1 MDAAQGVPRLPI
13 ALTMGDPAGVGPEL
27 AIQAWRDRA
36 VRGLAPFVVYADPE
50 LMRSRAAVVA
60 SGVTV
65 EPVTSA
71 HEGAAVFERALPV
84 IPIAL
89 KEGARPGA
97 PSSANGAAT
106 ILSIRRA
113 VADIAAGA
121 VSAVV
126 TNPIAKAVLYQA
138 GFDYPGHTEY
148 LGALAQEFWRGEPA
162 RPVMMLS
169 SSELRIVP
177 VTIHVP
183 LKDVPSLLT
192 TDKIV
197 EAARITAKALQRDFA
212 IARPRLAVTGLNPHA
227 GEGGALGT
235 EDRDIVAPAIAR
247 LKAEG
252 LEVTGPH
259 SADTLFHAA
268 ARKTYDAVIAM
279 YHDQALIPV
288 KTLAFDEGVN
298 VTLGLPFIRTSP
310 DHGTAFAIA
319 GKGVASPSSLIAAL
333 KLAAEMSARRTGA
346 SAA

>member
-1 MDAAQGVPRLPI
+1 MDAAQGAPRLPI

-36 VRGLAPFVVYADPE
+36 ARGLAPFVVYADPE
-50 LMRSRAAVVA
+50 LMRSRVAVVA

-71 HEGAAVFERALPV
+71 REGAAVFEQVIPV
-84 IPIAL
+84 IPIVL
-89 KEGARPGA
+89 KEEARPGA

-113 VADIAAGA
+113 VADIAAGH

-148 LGALAQEFWRGEPA
+148 LGALAQELWRGKPA
-162 RPVMMLS
+162 RPIMMLS
-169 SSELRIVP
+169 STELRIVP
-177 VTIHVP
+177 VTIHIP

-197 EAARITAKALQRDFA
+197 EAARITAAALQRDFA

-235 EDRDIVAPAIAR
+235 EDRDIVEPAIAKLR
-247 LKAEG
+247 ADG
-252 LEVTGPH
+252 LDVTGPH

-333 KLAAEMSARRTGA
+333 KLAVEMSARRTGTI
-346 SAA
+346 AA